1 MAWRWPR
8 SSQIAVK
15 KRARKR
21 FILFISNEDMDDI
34 IKIVKLLE
42 DSEVLIDGVTEA
54 VKHETKKQEVDF
66 LLLY

>member
-1 MAWRWPR
+1 
-8 SSQIAVK
+8 
-15 KRARKR
+15 
-21 FILFISNEDMDDI
+21 MDDI